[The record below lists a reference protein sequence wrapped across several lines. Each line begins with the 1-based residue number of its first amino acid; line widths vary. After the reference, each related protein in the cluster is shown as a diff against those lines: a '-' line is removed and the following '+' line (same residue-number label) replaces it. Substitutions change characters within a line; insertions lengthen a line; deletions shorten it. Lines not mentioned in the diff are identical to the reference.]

1 MKSVLFCGTR
11 SEDEGEQTVET
22 VGQQLRR
29 VREEKGLSIKDIEG
43 ETSIRALYIK
53 AIEEDDYA
61 TVPGEVYLK
70 GFIRSYASHLGLNPQ
85 EAIELYRSAT
95 SLSTEAI
102 VESKDTAVSFVQ
114 ETTVSQ
120 KNEAKRENNANSSS
134 GLWKW
139 LALGVIVLFGLV
151 GGFYWWQST
160 DTPAVSPKQSTVA
173 VPTKNVEKPQNTV
186 TTAAPVV
193 AKNSIAIGAK
203 FQGNCWTSVAVDGK
217 TVYEGIP
224 KSGESMSWEG
234 RKDVVI
240 KAGNAAAIEIT
251 KNGQPIGKLG
261 NAGEVV
267 EKIFSVNSSN

>member
-1 MKSVLFCGTR
+1 M
-11 SEDEGEQTVET
+11 ET